1 MLAGAVVGL
10 LTVALLTGCIKG
22 ETTEERESAR
32 KGRMECS
39 DPEVIPGPTSA
50 TSATHPYPPCIE

>member
-1 MLAGAVVGL
+1 MLARAVVGL
-10 LTVALLTGCIKG
+10 FAVALLASCIKG
-22 ETTEERESAR
+22 ETAEEKESGR

-50 TSATHPYPPCIE
+50 TFAANPHPPC